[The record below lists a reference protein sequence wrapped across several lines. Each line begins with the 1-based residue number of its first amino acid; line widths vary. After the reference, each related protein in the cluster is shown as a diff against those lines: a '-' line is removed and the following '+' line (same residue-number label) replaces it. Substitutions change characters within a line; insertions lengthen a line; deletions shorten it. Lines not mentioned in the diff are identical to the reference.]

1 MNQLLEEYGDLQV
14 CVHTYHVEAQ
24 HSPSQSL
31 LVQCLHRSP
40 ASISYFVSSVDLYS
54 DNSTLLHH

>member
-14 CVHTYHVEAQ
+14 CVHTYQVEAQ

-31 LVQCLHRSP
+31 LVQCLQCSAAR
-40 ASISYFVSSVDLYS
+40 ISSFVSYSDAYS